1 MAEPLSYAL
10 VLLAALAAQIAVIY
24 LVHRAR
30 ERWRRARGRP
40 PVDTSPKV
48 DPLTWGR
55 LTRARGRSSDASAW
69 TPLGDPRRLT
79 RPTRASRRTGADRSS
94 PPGAAE
100 H

>member
-1 MAEPLSYAL
+1 MAETLSYAL
-10 VLLAALAAQIAVIY
+10 VLLAALAVQVAVIY
-24 LVHRAR
+24 VVFRAR
-30 ERWRRARGRP
+30 ERWRRARGLP

-55 LTRARGRSSDASAW
+55 LTRARRGANDASPW

-79 RPTRASRRTGADRSS
+79 REARASRRSGDDGS
-94 PPGAAE
+94 PPSGEAA